1 MIINHN
7 INALNTYRQL
17 SNSSSAGSK
26 SMERLSSGL
35 RINKAA
41 DDAAGLA
48 ISEKMRAQIRGLDQA
63 KRNAQDGVSMI
74 QTAEGAMDTQASI
87 LQRMREL
94 AVQASNSTST
104 AQDKQNIQEEMNQL
118 IDEVDR
124 IAKTTEFNNIKLI
137 NGDVSQTSKF
147 ASTSGGDVA
156 SVLAASNSTTGEAT
170 VTVANSGTAVG
181 AGGTGALWSTTQLSN
196 YTTGSAVALTGAA
209 ADSAVKLTDLGDAS
223 SSFGLEIG
231 DEITVSAV
239 AGGEIK
245 NVTYT
250 VTAESDLDDLMA
262 TIRNAIGAKD
272 VTIAGGVETTNG
284 ADGLDGI
291 ANAAGGLL
299 IEGEAGA
306 QYAISSLSI
315 TASSSTG
322 TARTTFNDSINSG
335 VNDGLKE
342 NQVAANEGDV
352 MAEIDADG
360 SGATANK
367 GDSVVAVRAN
377 ATIYASNLTL
387 TFDDEITAAGS
398 TSTIKV
404 GSRDQSAQIQIG
416 ANEGQ
421 QLNISIDSMTAES
434 LGLRKDNVNLSVM
447 TANSASESITKIN
460 DAINTVSSQRAK
472 LGAMQNRLEYTNT
485 SLASTAENMTAAESR
500 IRDVDMAQE
509 MMQFTKNNILA
520 QAAQSMLAQANQQPQ
535 QVLQLLR

>member
-7 INALNTYRQL
+7 ISALNTYRQL
-17 SNSSSAGSK
+17 GTSSSAGAK

-74 QTAEGAMDTQASI
+74 QTAEGAMNTQHSI

-94 AVQASNSTST
+94 SVQASNSTST

-137 NGDVSQTSKF
+137 NGDVSQTAKI
-147 ASTSGGDVA
+147 ASSFGGDVET
-156 SVLAASNSTTGEAT
+156 VLAASNSTTGQAK
-170 VTVANSGTAVG
+170 VTVAAQGVAVA
-181 AGGTGALWSTTQLSN
+181 AGGTGALWSTAQLADWSG
-196 YTTGSAVALTGAA
+196 GSASALTGAA

-223 SSFGLEIG
+223 ASYGLEIG
-231 DEITVSAV
+231 DEISVSAV

-245 NVTYT
+245 NVTYV

-262 TIRNAIGAKD
+262 TIRNSIGAKD
-272 VTIAGGVETTNG
+272 VTIAGAVEATNN
-284 ADGLDGI
+284 ANGLDGI
-291 ANAAGGLL
+291 ANAVGGLL

-322 TARTTFNDSINSG
+322 TARTTFNTSINSG
-335 VNDGLKE
+335 INGGLKE

-352 MAEIDADG
+352 MATIDADG
-360 SGATANK
+360 SGGNNK

-387 TFDDEITAAGS
+387 NFDDVLTIAGS

-404 GSRDQSAQIQIG
+404 GSRDQSAQVQIG
-416 ANEGQ
+416 ANQGQ
-421 QLNISIDSMTAES
+421 QLNISIDSMTAEA

-447 TANSASESITKIN
+447 TATSASESITKIN